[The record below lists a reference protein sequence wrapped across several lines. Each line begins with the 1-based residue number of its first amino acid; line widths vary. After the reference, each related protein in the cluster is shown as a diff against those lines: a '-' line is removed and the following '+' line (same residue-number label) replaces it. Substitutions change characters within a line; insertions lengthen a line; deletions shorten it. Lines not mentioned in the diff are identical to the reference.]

1 MNHWKIL
8 YLDVSNYGIAQSLVV
23 ESGENNEDQKILY
36 QHGASTFVKPFKPV
50 MTEIMNEGHSVQ
62 ILDVDENKSLAQQYN
77 VRSVP
82 TTVIE
87 ENGVEVDRFVGGL
100 PKESVIQKLNEKNQ
114 YRIVNSLW
122 EQCPYSW
129 KLQYVD
135 NPIPWSDNIHTLF
148 GTGSMKYYKNIF
160 V

>member
-1 MNHWKIL
+1 
-8 YLDVSNYGIAQSLVV
+8 
-23 ESGENNEDQKILY
+23 
-36 QHGASTFVKPFKPV
+36 

-114 YRIVNSLW
+114 YRIVNSRYGNNVLIRGN
-122 EQCPYSW
+122 Y
-129 KLQYVD
+129 
-135 NPIPWSDNIHTLF
+135 N
-148 GTGSMKYYKNIF
+148 M
-160 V
+160 